1 MLAINDFLIF
11 IDGFLGGA
19 KWFPFYLL
27 GIGLFFT
34 VYLKFPQIRFFKHA
48 WRVLLGKDKEYE
60 EHKASGETSHFQAM
74 SMALS
79 GTIGTGNMGGVAL
92 AIYLGGPAAI
102 FWMLMTAAMGMTT
115 KFVEVSLSHKYR
127 ITTDDGTVAGG
138 PMYVMDRGLGW
149 KPLAVVFAAAV
160 VLSSFGSGSMPQ
172 VNNIAQ
178 VMNSTFGIEM
188 WVSGIVLSA
197 LLAFV
202 IIGGITRIAGF
213 AARVVPAMALL
224 YLVGSLCVIASN
236 YENIIPSF
244 ISIFAD
250 AFTGSAAVGGFIG
263 GAFAYAFSIG
273 VARGLFSNEAGQGS
287 SAIAHASAITE
298 EPVSEG
304 TVALLEPFI
313 DTIIICTLTG
323 LVILSSGAWTEK
335 FENTFQAADF
345 SILAGEYSDKVP
357 DQKQELYKHLN
368 GIEGSSVT
376 IYGGDIDIVDGKMMS
391 TGVTIINA
399 RSVAENVV
407 FSKDDDNGDLQPYTG
422 KLVINSGNLDDSD
435 VVVTGKSLVH
445 SATLTSKAFT
455 KSFLGENGKY
465 IVAISLTLFA
475 FSTAVAWSY
484 YGDRA
489 ITYLLGPKAVM
500 PYRVVYVIGFFVA
513 AISDTAI
520 IWTFALITVALMTI
534 PNVLCMFM
542 MRKEVKSMVEEY
554 AEKIKK

>member
-11 IDGFLGGA
+11 IDSFLGSA
-19 KWFPFYLL
+19 FWFPYYLL

-34 VYLKFPQIRFFKHA
+34 VYLKFPQIRFFRHA
-48 WRVLLGKDKEYE
+48 WRVLFGKDKEFE
-60 EHKASGETSHFQAM
+60 EHKAKGETSHFQAM

-127 ITTDDGTVAGG
+127 ITSDDGTVAGG

-149 KPLAVVFAAAV
+149 KPLAIVFAAAV

-178 VMNSTFGIEM
+178 VMTSTFGIES
-188 WVSGIVLSA
+188 WISGLVLSA

-202 IIGGITRIAGF
+202 IIGGITRIASF
-213 AARVVPAMALL
+213 ASRVVPAMAML
-224 YLVGSLCVIASN
+224 YLVGSLCVIVSN
-236 YENIIPSF
+236 YDQVIPSF
-244 ISIFAD
+244 LSIFAD
-250 AFTGSAAVGGFIG
+250 AFTGSAAVGGFVG
-263 GAFAYAFSIG
+263 GIFAQAFSIG

-304 TVALLEPFI
+304 MVSLLEPFI
-313 DTIIICTLTG
+313 DTIMICTLTG

-335 FENTFQAADF
+335 YQNTFQAADF
-345 SILAGEYSDKVP
+345 TILQGEYSEAITADK
-357 DQKQELYKHLN
+357 EALYKYLN
-368 GIEGSSVT
+368 GIEGST
-376 IYGGDIDIVDGKMMS
+376 ANALDGEIDVVAGKLIS
-391 TGVTIINA
+391 SGATIINA
-399 RSVAENVV
+399 RSFAEDVV
-407 FSKDDDNGDLQPYTG
+407 FLKDDDNGDLQPLSG
-422 KLVINSGNLDDSD
+422 KLTVVNGNLEDTD

-445 SATLTSKAFT
+445 SATLTSMAFT

-489 ITYLLGPKAVM
+489 ITYLFGAGAVM
-500 PYRVVYVIGFFVA
+500 PYRCVYVIGFFVA

-520 IWTFALITVALMTI
+520 IWTVALITVALMTI

-542 MRKEVKSMVEEY
+542 MRREVKEMVEDY
-554 AEKIKK
+554 ADKIK

>member
-1 MLAINDFLIF
+1 MLGLNDLLISV
-11 IDGFLGGA
+11 DSFLGSA
-19 KWFPFYLL
+19 PWFPFYLL

-34 VYLKFPQIRFFKHA
+34 VYLRFPQIRFFKHA
-48 WRVLLGKDKEYE
+48 WKVLFDPE
-60 EHKASGETSHFQAM
+60 EKSKAHGETSHFQAM

-102 FWMLMTAAMGMTT
+102 FWMLMTAFMGMTT

-127 ITTDDGTVAGG
+127 IDTDDGTVAGG

-188 WVSGIVLSA
+188 WISGLVLSV

-202 IIGGITRIAGF
+202 IIGGITRIASF
-213 AARVVPAMALL
+213 AAKVVPTMAAI
-224 YLVGSLCVIASN
+224 YIIGSFCVIITN
-236 YENIIPSF
+236 YDQILPSF

-250 AFTGSAAVGGFIG
+250 AFTGSAAIGGFIG
-263 GAFAYAFSIG
+263 GAFAQAFSIG

-287 SAIAHASAITE
+287 SAIAHASAITDE
-298 EPVSEG
+298 SVSEG
-304 TVALLEPFI
+304 MVSLLEPFI
-313 DTIIICTLTG
+313 DTIMICTLTG
-323 LVILSSGAWTEK
+323 LVILSSGAWTK
-335 FENTFQAADF
+335 KYENTFQAADF
-345 SILAGEYSDKVP
+345 AILEGVYSDTN
-357 DQKQELYKHLN
+357 DEQKQALFNHLN
-368 GIEGSSVT
+368 FVEGGAIPTVN
-376 IYGGDIDIVDGKMMS
+376 GEIDVVAGNMVS

-399 RSVAENVV
+399 RSVAEEVV
-407 FSKDDDNGDLQPYTG
+407 FSKEDDNGDLKPYSG
-422 KLVINSGNLDDSD
+422 KLNILNGDVEDTDVVIN
-435 VVVTGKSLVH
+435 GKSLVH

-455 KSFLGENGKY
+455 TSFLGENGKY
-465 IVAISLTLFA
+465 IVAFSLTLFA

-489 ITYLLGPKAVM
+489 ITYIFGAKGVL
-500 PYRVVYVIGFFVA
+500 PYRICYVIGFFVA

-520 IWTFALITVALMTI
+520 IWTVALITVALMTI
-534 PNVLCMFM
+534 PNVFCMFM
-542 MRKEVKSMVEEY
+542 MRKEVKEMVEDY
-554 AEKIKK
+554 AKKIKK

>member
-11 IDGFLGGA
+11 IDGYLGSSP
-19 KWFPFYLL
+19 WFPYYLL

-48 WRVLLGKDKEYE
+48 WKVLFDPE
-60 EHKASGETSHFQAM
+60 EKSKAEGETSHFQAM

-127 ITTDDGTVAGG
+127 ITADDGTVAGG

-149 KPLAVVFAAAV
+149 KPLAIVFAAAV

-178 VMNSTFGIEM
+178 VMNSTFGVEM
-188 WVSGIVLSA
+188 WISGLILSA

-202 IIGGITRIAGF
+202 IIGGITRIASF
-213 AARVVPAMALL
+213 AARVVPSMAML
-224 YLVGSLCVIASN
+224 YLFGSFCVIISN
-236 YENIIPSF
+236 YDQIIPSF
-244 ISIFAD
+244 VSIFAD
-250 AFTGSAAVGGFIG
+250 AFTGTAAVGGFIG
-263 GAFAYAFSIG
+263 GIFAQAFSIG

-304 TVALLEPFI
+304 MVSLLEPFI
-313 DTIIICTLTG
+313 DTIMICTLTG

-335 FENTFQAADF
+335 YENTFQAADF
-345 SILAGEYSDKVP
+345 SIIAGEYSESNQA
-357 DQKQELYKHLN
+357 QKTELFEHLN
-368 GIEGSSVT
+368 GLPGSSVET
-376 IYGGDIDIVDGKMMS
+376 LTGEIDVIGGKMVS
-391 TGVTIINA
+391 GGATIINA
-399 RSVAENVV
+399 RSFAEDVV
-407 FSKDDDNGDLQPYTG
+407 FSKEGDSGELQPYTG
-422 KLVINSGNLDDSD
+422 KIAVLNGNLEDGS

-445 SATLTSKAFT
+445 SATLTSMAFT

-489 ITYLLGPKAVM
+489 ITYLLGAKAVM
-500 PYRVVYVIGFFVA
+500 PYRCVYVIGFFLA

-520 IWTFALITVALMTI
+520 IWTVALITVALMTI
-534 PNVLCMFM
+534 PNVICMFM
-542 MRKEVKSMVEEY
+542 MRKEVKEMVEDY
-554 AEKIKK
+554 AEKMNK

>member
-1 MLAINDFLIF
+1 MLGLNDFLIS
-11 IDGFLGGA
+11 IDKFMGSA
-19 KWFPFYLL
+19 PWFPFYLL

-34 VYLKFPQIRFFKHA
+34 IYLKFPQIRFFKHA
-48 WRVLLGKDKEYE
+48 WGVLFKDEK
-60 EHKASGETSHFQAM
+60 KGDGETTHFQAM

-149 KPLAVVFAAAV
+149 KPLAVVFAIAV

-178 VMNSTFGIEM
+178 VMTSTFAIES
-188 WVSGIVLSA
+188 WITGLVLSA

-202 IIGGITRIAGF
+202 IIGGITRIASF
-213 AARVVPAMALL
+213 ASRVVPAMALL
-224 YLVGSLCVIASN
+224 YLVGSLCVIVSN
-236 YENIIPSF
+236 YEQIIPSF

-250 AFTGSAAVGGFIG
+250 AFTGSAALGGFIG
-263 GAFAYAFSIG
+263 GAFAQAFSIG

-298 EPVSEG
+298 ESVSEG
-304 TVALLEPFI
+304 MVSLLEPFI
-313 DTIIICTLTG
+313 DTILICTLTG

-335 FENTFQAADF
+335 YQNTFQDADL
-345 SILAGEYSDKVP
+345 SIMQGEYSD
-357 DQKQELYKHLN
+357 
-368 GIEGSSVT
+368 T
-376 IYGGDIDIVDGKMMS
+376 
-391 TGVTIINA
+391 
-399 RSVAENVV
+399 
-407 FSKDDDNGDLQPYTG
+407 
-422 KLVINSGNLDDSD
+422 D
-435 VVVTGKSLVH
+435 VVVAGKSLVH
-445 SATLTSKAFT
+445 SATLTSMAFT
-455 KSFLGENGKY
+455 KSFLGDNGKY
-465 IVAISLTLFA
+465 IVAIALTLFA

-489 ITYLLGPKAVM
+489 ITYLLGARAVM
-500 PYRVVYVIGFFVA
+500 PYRCVYVIGFFVA

-520 IWTFALITVALMTI
+520 IWTVALITVALMTI

-542 MRKEVKSMVEEY
+542 MRKEVKKMVEDY
-554 AEKIKK
+554 AKKINL

>member
-1 MLAINDFLIF
+1 MLGLNDFLIS
-11 IDGFLGGA
+11 IDSFLGSA
-19 KWFPFYLL
+19 PWFPYYLL

-34 VYLKFPQIRFFKHA
+34 IYLKFPQIRFFKHA
-48 WRVLLGKDKEYE
+48 WGVLLGKDKEFE
-60 EHKASGETSHFQAM
+60 DHKADGETSHFQAM

-127 ITTDDGTVAGG
+127 IKTDDGTVAGG

-149 KPLAVVFAAAV
+149 KPLAVVFACAV

-178 VMNSTFGIEM
+178 VMTSTFGIES
-188 WVSGIVLSA
+188 WISGIVLSA

-202 IIGGITRIAGF
+202 IIGGITRIASF
-213 AARVVPAMALL
+213 AARVVPTMAAL
-224 YLVGSLCVIASN
+224 YLVGSLFVIATN
-236 YENIIPSF
+236 YENVIPSF

-263 GAFAYAFSIG
+263 GVFAQAFSIG

-287 SAIAHASAITE
+287 SAIAHASAVTE

-304 TVALLEPFI
+304 MVSLLEPFI
-313 DTIIICTLTG
+313 DTIMICTLTG

-335 FENTFQAADF
+335 YENTFQAADF
-345 SILAGEYSDKVP
+345 SILEGQYSDTDP
-357 DQKQELYKHLN
+357 DQKEALFKHLN
-368 GIEGSSVT
+368 FVEGSGVST
-376 IYGGDIDIVDGKMMS
+376 FDGEIDILAGKLTSMN
-391 TGVTIINA
+391 VTVINA
-399 RSVAENVV
+399 RSIAEDVV
-407 FSKDDDNGDLQPYTG
+407 FSKDDANGDLQPYTG
-422 KLVINSGNLDDSD
+422 KLTVEGGNLADTDM
-435 VVVTGKSLVH
+435 VVSGKSLVH

-455 KSFLGENGKY
+455 KSFLGENGQY
-465 IVAISLTLFA
+465 IVAFSLALFA

-489 ITYLLGPKAVM
+489 ITYLLGPQAVM
-500 PYRVVYVIGFFVA
+500 PYRCVYVIGFFVA

-520 IWTFALITVALMTI
+520 IWTFALVTVALMTI
-534 PNVLCMFM
+534 PNVLCMFI
-542 MRKEVKSMVEEY
+542 MRKEVKEMVEEY
-554 AEKIKK
+554 ADKIK

>member
-11 IDGFLGGA
+11 IDGYLGSA
-19 KWFPFYLL
+19 PWFPFYLL

-34 VYLKFPQIRFFKHA
+34 IYLKFPQIRFFRQA
-48 WRVLLGKDKEYE
+48 WKVLFDPEAKS
-60 EHKASGETSHFQAM
+60 KASGETSHFQAM

-127 ITTDDGTVAGG
+127 IVTDDGTVAGG

-178 VMNSTFGIEM
+178 VMESTFGVETWI
-188 WVSGIVLSA
+188 SGIVLSA

-202 IIGGITRIAGF
+202 IIGGITRIASF
-213 AARVVPAMALL
+213 AARVVPTMALL
-224 YLVGSLCVIASN
+224 YLLGSLCVIVSN
-236 YENIIPSF
+236 YEHIIPSF

-250 AFTGSAAVGGFIG
+250 AFTGTAATGGFIG
-263 GAFAYAFSIG
+263 GAFAHAFSIG

-304 TVALLEPFI
+304 MVSLLEPFI
-313 DTIIICTLTG
+313 DTIMICTLTG

-335 FENTFQAADF
+335 FENTFQSADF
-345 SILAGEYSDKVP
+345 SILSGEYSDQVP
-357 DQKQELYKHLN
+357 EQKQELAKHLN
-368 GIEGSSVT
+368 GLEGSIIET
-376 IYGGDIDIVDGKMMS
+376 FDGDIDIVAGKLTS
-391 TGVTIINA
+391 SGVTVINA

-407 FSKDDDNGDLQPYTG
+407 FSLDDENGDLQPYNG
-422 KLVINSGNLDDSD
+422 KLTVISGNLDNSD
-435 VVVTGKSLVH
+435 IVVTGKSLVH

-455 KSFLGENGKY
+455 KSFLGEKGKY

-500 PYRVVYVIGFFVA
+500 PYRYVYVAGFFVA
-513 AISDTAI
+513 AISDTAF
-520 IWTFALITVALMTI
+520 IWTIALITVALMTI

-542 MRKEVKSMVEEY
+542 MRKEVKEMVEAY
-554 AEKIKK
+554 ALKLKK

>member
-11 IDGFLGGA
+11 IDGYLGSSP
-19 KWFPFYLL
+19 WFPYYLL

-34 VYLKFPQIRFFKHA
+34 IYLKFPQIRFFKHA
-48 WRVLLGKDKEYE
+48 WSVLFDPE
-60 EHKASGETSHFQAM
+60 EKSKAGGETSHFQAM

-149 KPLAVVFAAAV
+149 KPLAIVFAAAV

-188 WVSGIVLSA
+188 WISGLVLSA

-202 IIGGITRIAGF
+202 IIGGITRIASF
-213 AARVVPAMALL
+213 ASRVVPSMAIL
-224 YLVGSLCVIASN
+224 YLIGSFCVIITN
-236 YENIIPSF
+236 YDQVIPSF
-244 ISIFAD
+244 VSIFAD
-250 AFTGSAAVGGFIG
+250 AFTGTAAVGGFIG
-263 GAFAYAFSIG
+263 GVFAQAFSIG

-304 TVALLEPFI
+304 MVSLLEPFI
-313 DTIIICTLTG
+313 DTIMICTLTG

-335 FENTFQAADF
+335 YENTFQAADF
-345 SILAGEYSDKVP
+345 SIIAGEYSEDNAA
-357 DQKQELYKHLN
+357 QKTELFEHLN
-368 GIEGSSVT
+368 GLPGSTVETLTGEIEVIG
-376 IYGGDIDIVDGKMMS
+376 GKMIS
-391 TGVTIINA
+391 GGATIINA
-399 RSVAENVV
+399 RSFAEDVV
-407 FSKDDDNGDLQPYTG
+407 FSKENDGGELMPVTG
-422 KLVINSGNLDDSD
+422 KLSVSNGNLEDGS

-445 SATLTSKAFT
+445 SATLTSMAFT

-489 ITYLLGPKAVM
+489 ITYLLGAKAVM
-500 PYRVVYVIGFFVA
+500 PYRCVYVIGFFVA

-520 IWTFALITVALMTI
+520 IWTVALITVALMTI
-534 PNVLCMFM
+534 PNVICMFM
-542 MRKEVKSMVEEY
+542 MRKEVKEMVEDY
-554 AEKIKK
+554 SAKIRK

>member
-11 IDGFLGGA
+11 IDGYLGSSP
-19 KWFPFYLL
+19 WFPYYLL

-34 VYLKFPQIRFFKHA
+34 IYLKFPQIRFFKHA
-48 WRVLLGKDKEYE
+48 WSVLFDPE
-60 EHKASGETSHFQAM
+60 EKSKAGGETSHFQAM

-149 KPLAVVFAAAV
+149 KPLAIVFAAAV

-188 WVSGIVLSA
+188 WISGLVLSA

-202 IIGGITRIAGF
+202 IIGGITRIASF
-213 AARVVPAMALL
+213 ASRVVPSMAVL
-224 YLVGSLCVIASN
+224 YLIGSFCVIITN
-236 YENIIPSF
+236 YDQVIPSF
-244 ISIFAD
+244 VSIFAD
-250 AFTGSAAVGGFIG
+250 AFTGTAAVGGFIG
-263 GAFAYAFSIG
+263 GVFAQAFSIG

-304 TVALLEPFI
+304 MVSLLEPFI
-313 DTIIICTLTG
+313 DTIMICTLTG

-335 FENTFQAADF
+335 YENTFQAADF
-345 SILAGEYSDKVP
+345 SIIAGEYSEDNAA
-357 DQKQELYKHLN
+357 QKTELFEHLN
-368 GIEGSSVT
+368 GLPGSTVETLTGEIEVIG
-376 IYGGDIDIVDGKMMS
+376 GKMVS
-391 TGVTIINA
+391 GGATIINA
-399 RSVAENVV
+399 RSFAEDVV
-407 FSKDDDNGDLQPYTG
+407 FSKENDSGELIPITG
-422 KLVINSGNLDDSD
+422 KLAVSNGNLEDGS
-435 VVVTGKSLVH
+435 VVVNGKSLVH
-445 SATLTSKAFT
+445 SATLTSMAFT

-489 ITYLLGPKAVM
+489 ITYLLGAKAVM
-500 PYRVVYVIGFFVA
+500 PYRCVYVIGFFLA

-520 IWTFALITVALMTI
+520 IWTIALITVALMTI
-534 PNVLCMFM
+534 PNVICMFM
-542 MRKEVKSMVEEY
+542 MRKEVKEMVEDY
-554 AEKIKK
+554 SAKINK

>member
-1 MLAINDFLIF
+1 MLAVNDLLIYL
-11 IDGFLGGA
+11 DSFLGSSI
-19 KWFPFYLL
+19 WFPYYLL

-34 VYLKFPQIRFFKHA
+34 VYLKFPQFRFFKHA
-48 WRVLLGKDKEYE
+48 WGVLFTSEEKGK
-60 EHKASGETSHFQAM
+60 SGGETSHFQAM

-102 FWMLMTAAMGMTT
+102 FWMLMTAFMGMTT

-127 ITTDDGTVAGG
+127 ITSDDGTVAGG

-149 KPLAVVFAAAV
+149 KPLAIVFAAAA

-178 VMNSTFGIEM
+178 VMNSTFGLETWI
-188 WVSGIVLSA
+188 SGLVLSA

-202 IIGGITRIAGF
+202 IIGGITRIASF
-213 AARVVPAMALL
+213 ASRVVPTMAVL
-224 YLVGSLCVIASN
+224 YLVGSVCVIVTN
-236 YENIIPSF
+236 YDQIIPSF

-250 AFTGSAAVGGFIG
+250 AFTGTAAVGGFVG
-263 GAFAYAFSIG
+263 GVFAQAFSIG

-304 TVALLEPFI
+304 MVSLLEPFI

-335 FENTFQAADF
+335 YENTFQAADF
-345 SILAGEYSDKVP
+345 SILEGQYSDTDP
-357 DQKQELYKHLN
+357 DQLNALYMHLN
-368 GIEGSSVT
+368 GAEGSTVNTLNGNIEIVAGTMVT
-376 IYGGDIDIVDGKMMS
+376 TNATV
-391 TGVTIINA
+391 INA
-399 RSVAENVV
+399 RSVAEDVI
-407 FSKDDDNGDLQPYTG
+407 FSKENAEGSMGPYTG
-422 KLVINSGNLDDSD
+422 MLAVENGNLSDSD
-435 VVVTGKSLVH
+435 VVVNGKSLVH

-465 IVAISLTLFA
+465 IVAFSLTLFA

-489 ITYLLGPKAVM
+489 ITYLFGAKAVM
-500 PYRVVYVIGFFVA
+500 PYRIVYVIGFFVA

-520 IWTFALITVALMTI
+520 IWTVALITVALMTI
-534 PNVLCMFM
+534 PNVLCMFL
-542 MRKEVKSMVEEY
+542 MRKEVKSMVSEY
-554 AEKIKK
+554 AEKIK

>member
-1 MLAINDFLIF
+1 MLGLNDFLIS
-11 IDGFLGGA
+11 IDKFMGSA
-19 KWFPFYLL
+19 PWFPFYLL

-34 VYLKFPQIRFFKHA
+34 IYLKFPQIRFFKHA
-48 WRVLLGKDKEYE
+48 WGVLFKDEK
-60 EHKASGETSHFQAM
+60 KGDGETTHFQAM

-149 KPLAVVFAAAV
+149 KPLAVVFAIAV

-178 VMNSTFGIEM
+178 VMTSTFAIES
-188 WVSGIVLSA
+188 WITGLVLSA

-202 IIGGITRIAGF
+202 IIGGITRIASF
-213 AARVVPAMALL
+213 ASRVVPAMALL
-224 YLVGSLCVIASN
+224 YLVGSLCVIVSN
-236 YENIIPSF
+236 YEQIIPSF

-250 AFTGSAAVGGFIG
+250 AFTGSAALGGFIG
-263 GAFAYAFSIG
+263 GAFAQAFSIG

-298 EPVSEG
+298 ESVSEG
-304 TVALLEPFI
+304 MVSLLEPFI
-313 DTIIICTLTG
+313 DTILICTLTG

-335 FENTFQAADF
+335 YQNTFQDADL
-345 SILAGEYSDKVP
+345 SILQGEYSDTDPV
-357 DQKQELYKHLN
+357 QKEALFKYLN
-368 GIEGSSVT
+368 AISGSNVET
-376 IYGGDIDIVDGKMMS
+376 LDGEINIADGKMVS
-391 TGVTIINA
+391 TGTTILNS
-399 RSVAENVV
+399 RSLAEDVV
-407 FSKDDDNGDLQPYTG
+407 FSKEDADGDLQPYSG
-422 KLVINSGNLDDSD
+422 KLIVVDGNLDDSD
-435 VVVTGKSLVH
+435 VVVAGKSLVH
-445 SATLTSKAFT
+445 SATLTSMAFT
-455 KSFLGENGKY
+455 KSFLGDNGKY
-465 IVAISLTLFA
+465 IVAIALTLFA

-489 ITYLLGPKAVM
+489 ITYLLGARAVM
-500 PYRVVYVIGFFVA
+500 PYRCVYVIGFFVA
-513 AISDTAI
+513 AISDTTI
-520 IWTFALITVALMTI
+520 IWTVALITVALMTI

-542 MRKEVKSMVEEY
+542 MRKEVKKMVEDY
-554 AEKIKK
+554 AKKINL